1 MPTSSNSGSLS
12 RETEDILL
20 DFKPGQ
26 KKETP
31 PPASGTRVFYE
42 SLYKQNSKSFMALKW
57 CVEYGI
63 LPKKDCKK
71 AVEGMFTLERV
82 LIYLIV

>member
-1 MPTSSNSGSLS
+1 MKSEHHVVLT
-12 RETEDILL
+12 
-20 DFKPGQ
+20 FKPGQ

-42 SLYKQNSKSFMALKW
+42 SLYKQNSDSFMALKW

-63 LPKKDCKK
+63 LPLEDCREALK
-71 AVEGMFTLERV
+71 GN
-82 LIYLIV
+82 